1 MYRLR
6 QLCLLAALAAAAVGT
21 AASAR
26 AAGWGTI
33 KGKFVYKG
41 VAKNEPVQI
50 NKDVEY
56 CSAKMPVDETVKT
69 GKDGALENV
78 FVYLYVARGK
88 KAEIH
93 PDYKPG
99 DPKVLS
105 NAGCR
110 FNPHTMTVWTTEDF
124 EVHNDDPGIGHN
136 TNFNL
141 AVNPDFNLTVA
152 NETPIK
158 KKFEKTEPMPASVT
172 CNIHP
177 WMHAY
182 VLVRDNPYMAATGE
196 DGTFEIKNVPAGPQ
210 EFVIWQEAKGYL
222 RDLMVG
228 KLKADRKGQI
238 KVTIPADG
246 VVDLGEIVVT
256 PDILGK

>member
-1 MYRLR
+1 MMRVR
-6 QLCLLAALAAAAVGT
+6 QLCGVTAMAAAVAAT
-21 AASAR
+21 AASAG
-26 AAGWGTI
+26 AADWGTI

-41 VAKNEPVQI
+41 VAKNEPVVI

-56 CSAKMPVDETVKT
+56 CSPKMPVDETVKT
-69 GKDGALENV
+69 GEGGALENV
-78 FVYLYVARGK
+78 FIYLYVPRGK

-99 DPKVLS
+99 DPKILS
-105 NAGCR
+105 NEGCR
-110 FNPHTMTVWTTEDF
+110 FAPHTMTVWTAEDF

-141 AVNPDFNLTVA
+141 AVNPDFNLTVS

-158 KKFEKTEPMPASVT
+158 KKFEKTEPMPAGVS

-177 WMHAY
+177 WMHAF

-196 DGTFEIKNVPAGPQ
+196 DGAFEIKNVPAGPQ
-210 EFVIWQEAKGYL
+210 EFVIWHEAKGYL
-222 RDLMVG
+222 RDLPVG
-228 KLKADRKGQI
+228 KTKADRKGQI
-238 KVTIPADG
+238 KVTIPAG
-246 VVDLGEIVVT
+246 GELDLGEITVT
-256 PDILGK
+256 PDILGQ